1 MKALHVKL
9 NEITQA
15 LHIPCSFN
23 VSKESLWA
31 EIDEKETLLQLSEI
45 LETMNARV
53 CMITCY
59 TKEDAHEIVYHF
71 DLNGIMLNLKL
82 AITDKSVPSITPFFK
97 SADWTE
103 REMSELYGI
112 ALLNH
117 PNPKRLFLDESIKE
131 SVVKEYFSL
140 STAMS
145 GKVSEELWNKV
156 KASQEVRHG

>member
-31 EIDEKETLLQLSEI
+31 NIDEKETLLQLSEI
-45 LETMNARV
+45 LETMHARV

-59 TKEDAHEIVYHF
+59 TKENAHEIVYHF
-71 DLNGIMLNLKL
+71 DLNGTMINLTL
-82 AITDKSVPSITPFFK
+82 WVTDKSVPSITPFFK
-97 SADWTE
+97 SADWAE
-103 REMSELYGI
+103 REMSELYDI
-112 ALLNH
+112 TLINH
-117 PNPKRLFLDESIKE
+117 PNPKRLFLDDTIKE

-140 STAMS
+140 SCAMS
-145 GKVSEELWNKV
+145 GKVSEELWDRVKSAQKV
-156 KASQEVRHG
+156 NHG

>member
-145 GKVSEELWNKV
+145 GKVSEELWKKV